1 MAINGKV
8 VLVTGSAQGIGRGI
22 ALRLAKDGADICL
35 VDMNADKLAA
45 TAGEVRA
52 LGRKATTFIADVS
65 DRAQVFAAVDHAEK
79 ELGGFDVMVNN
90 AGIAQ
95 VKALLDVTPEELERI
110 FRINV
115 NGVLWGIQAAATK
128 FMARKPRRARS
139 SAHLP
144 LPARWLCPY
153 WRVQRHQVCRARP
166 YPGGSAGACLKRH
179 YRKRILPRRG
189 RHRHVGGH

>member
-79 ELGGFDVMVNN
+79 ELGGFDVMINN

-95 VKALLDVTPEELERI
+95 VKALLDVTPD
-110 FRINV
+110 
-115 NGVLWGIQAAATK
+115 
-128 FMARKPRRARS
+128 
-139 SAHLP
+139 
-144 LPARWLCPY
+144 
-153 WRVQRHQVCRARP
+153 
-166 YPGGSAGACLKRH
+166 GA
-179 YRKRILPRRG
+179 
-189 RHRHVGGH
+189 

>member
-65 DRAQVFAAVDHAEK
+65 DRAQVFAAVDH
-79 ELGGFDVMVNN
+79 G
-90 AGIAQ
+90 
-95 VKALLDVTPEELERI
+95 ALV
-110 FRINV
+110 
-115 NGVLWGIQAAATK
+115 QAL
-128 FMARKPRRARS
+128 RARCCL
-139 SAHLP
+139 A
-144 LPARWLCPY
+144 ACPP
-153 WRVQRHQVCRARP
+153 VV
-166 YPGGSAGACLKRH
+166 
-179 YRKRILPRRG
+179 
-189 RHRHVGGH
+189 